1 MKVLAALL
9 LQHVAPRGQCI
20 LDTQGKD
27 RGIFLKT
34 NEGEFLIQVQGICD
48 STIPTWFGNCSGL
61 CCKGLAMVWKGF
73 TCLEDCLHQDLQ
85 RDVFLLAPF
94 IEKQCF
100 R

>member
-1 MKVLAALL
+1 MKV
-9 LQHVAPRGQCI
+9 VSFI

-27 RGIFLKT
+27 QGGIILKT
-34 NEGEFLIQVQGICD
+34 NEVEFLIQVQGICD

-85 RDVFLLAPF
+85 HDVFLLAPF